1 MESVKPDNEAPLR
14 KARLLG
20 IVYLVSAIV
29 LPLII
34 LLIPESE
41 LPVSTGPIEVFS
53 WLMILLMPIEILL
66 IYASYRY
73 FRKRSELG
81 NIVGPA
87 ALMYV
92 LAIAPSIYAFII
104 GFIGSALRF
113 IAIPLGLTVSLV
125 GFWLTWMFLT
135 NLWENIQ
142 VTENR

>member
-1 MESVKPDNEAPLR
+1 MDSAKPDSEASLR

-20 IVYLVSAIV
+20 IVYLAFA
-29 LPLII
+29 I
-34 LLIPESE
+34 LLPFVILMIPEAE

-66 IYASYRY
+66 IYVSYR
-73 FRKRSELG
+73 FFGKRSELD

-92 LAIAPSIYAFII
+92 LALAPSIYAFII

-113 IAIPLGLTVSLV
+113 IAMPLGLTFSLV
-125 GFWLTWMFLT
+125 GFLLASMFVS
-135 NLWENIQ
+135 NLWDTITSSNQ
-142 VTENR
+142 